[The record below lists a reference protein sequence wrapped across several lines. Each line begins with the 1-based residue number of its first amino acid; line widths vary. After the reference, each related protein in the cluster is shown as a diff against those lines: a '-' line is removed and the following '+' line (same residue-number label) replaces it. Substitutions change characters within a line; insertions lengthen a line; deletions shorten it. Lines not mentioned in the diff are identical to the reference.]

1 MESLYSAVV
10 LSRGSVWKP
19 EPGDQP
25 YLIPHTSGLERWPDR
40 STTRIVFTDTKGADL
55 LKFDGRVFPDRLEF
69 VGSPAQMDK
78 VPAGANF
85 TIYLETKEGP
95 FSIRHGKVIR
105 KEVTYTTPAGAG
117 RRCPAD
123 HHRQPA
129 THCGRQLVEARV
141 RPHPDQRQLRRRSA
155 LRHDGRA
162 RGAQKSAVRY
172 IREFSTD
179 GIEIGVTLLN
189 VSTSSPSWTSVNFGA
204 DINFEMG
211 CAVKFETGASAARK
225 LHIGTLTAPMT
236 IVDRAPVIANT
247 VVNLEYYRIVYID
260 SVRTVSVYKGTS
272 LDPIST
278 WTDDTK
284 IVPHGFGYRHVG
296 FSFYRGGTPSATRG
310 IQVASVT
317 ARDAA

>member
-105 KEVTYTTPAGAG
+105 KEVTYTTPPAQADVVPLTITDNLQRTAAGNWWKPVYG
-117 RRCPAD
+117 RIQISDNSDDDLPYAMMGG
-123 HHRQPA
+123 P
-129 THCGRQLVEARV
+129 
-141 RPHPDQRQLRRRSA
+141 
-155 LRHDGRA
+155 
-162 RGAQKSAVRY
+162 GAQKSAVRY

-296 FSFYRGGTPSATRG
+296 FSFYRGTPSATRG